1 MLIYLQMLESP
12 EERSILEQIYLE
24 YRGLM
29 YHVAYEFYI
38 TSKMPRTLSI
48 TLL

>member
-1 MLIYLQMLESP
+1 MLIYLQMLGSP
-12 EERSILEQIYLE
+12 EEKSILEQIYLE
-24 YRGLM
+24 YRGIM
-29 YHVAYEFYI
+29 WPTRFYI